1 MAQKRRA
8 PLRTP
13 LSLSL
18 NIQREIL
25 QRVILQRV
33 IVILKDYLLKG
44 ATLIMTGLHLC
55 LARNILHAM
64 TQAK

>member
-18 NIQREIL
+18 NIQRE
-25 QRVILQRV
+25 ILQRV

>member
-1 MAQKRRA
+1 M
-8 PLRTP
+8 RTP

-25 QRVILQRV
+25 QPEILQQV
-33 IVILKDYLLKG
+33 IVILKDSLLKG
-44 ATLIMTGLHLC
+44 ATLIVTGLHLC